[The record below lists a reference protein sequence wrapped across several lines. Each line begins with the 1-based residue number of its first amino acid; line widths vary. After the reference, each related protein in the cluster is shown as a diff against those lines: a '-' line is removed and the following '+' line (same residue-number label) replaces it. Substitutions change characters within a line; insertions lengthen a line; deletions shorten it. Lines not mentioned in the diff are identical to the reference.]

1 MSVMVNS
8 ISLCSKHF
16 QSNQIVLPA
25 KRNSLTFHC
34 CDIVSPFS
42 FVRLK
47 FVLVCAIGATMSAV
61 QASDLGVA
69 AGYGGDGN
77 GVGAGGALGGNG
89 YADGSSYGAGGH
101 DVAQV
106 SSGYGYGYGNNDYS
120 NANYGYGSG
129 SYQVQ
134 EVASNSIG
142 QTHSN
147 AASFQPSAADLTH
160 ESLNAG
166 AQSVHSVQSV
176 HGGGGG
182 IQSSYGGGI
191 QSSYGGGDI
200 QTGYGGGDGDF
211 QANYGGNVG
220 YAQSNYEVAPAV
232 HTHEQAIPI
241 SKHVE
246 VTKSVPYPVYKQL
259 HVPGN

>member
-1 MSVMVNS
+1 M
-8 ISLCSKHF
+8 
-16 QSNQIVLPA
+16 
-25 KRNSLTFHC
+25 FHC
-34 CDIVSPFS
+34 CDIVSPFPLS
-42 FVRLK
+42 ALQFV
-47 FVLVCAIGATMSAV
+47 VMCAIGATMSSV
-61 QASDLGVA
+61 QASDLGA
-69 AGYGGDGN
+69 ATGYGGDGN
-77 GVGAGGALGGNG
+77 GIGAGGALGGNG
-89 YADGSSYGAGGH
+89 YADGSSYGANGH
-101 DVAQV
+101 DLAQAN
-106 SSGYGYGYGNNDYS
+106 SGYGYGYGNNDYS

-142 QTHSN
+142 HTHSN

-182 IQSSYGGGI
+182 IQSSYGG
-191 QSSYGGGDI
+191 DI
-200 QTGYGGGDGDF
+200 QTGYGGGGDI

-246 VTKSVPYPVYKQL
+246 ITKSVPYPVYKQL